1 MRKLM
6 FILNP
11 NASGFKK
18 FDFKE
23 GIENYL
29 KYKKLDFEYE
39 IKCSTKEGESI
50 LIAENAVKDG
60 FNELIAVGGDGTIN
74 EVGDVAIK
82 NNLKLGV
89 IPAGTGNDY
98 MNSLNESCN
107 FIICMERIIRG
118 STILVD
124 YGSFLD
130 KSFFNIASVGFD
142 AEVNEYAL
150 KVKKIIKSGF
160 AYKIAIALALF
171 HHKRKRYKLI
181 IDDVEYEDD
190 YFLIAIGIGS
200 KYGGKINILPY
211 ADMQDGLLDICA
223 IRYKSKF
230 DIIKKIKTIINATH
244 VNEDITSCFKA
255 KKIKVISKNVEI
267 NFDGEYMSGVDDVE
281 FIVND
286 KKVEL
291 IM

>member
-29 KYKKLDFEYE
+29 KDKNLDFEYE

-89 IPAGTGNDY
+89 IPAGTGHDY

-107 FIICMERIIRG
+107 FVICMERIIRG

-142 AEVNEYAL
+142 AEVNEYAV

-181 IDDVEYEDD
+181 TDDVEYEDD

-230 DIIKKIKTIINATH
+230 DIIKKIKTIVNATH

>member
-1 MRKLM
+1 M

-29 KYKKLDFEYE
+29 KDKNLDFEYE

-107 FIICMERIIRG
+107 FVICMERIIRG

-142 AEVNEYAL
+142 AEVNEYAV

-160 AYKIAIALALF
+160 AYKIAIALASQE
-171 HHKRKRYKLI
+171 K
-181 IDDVEYEDD
+181 
-190 YFLIAIGIGS
+190 
-200 KYGGKINILPY
+200 
-211 ADMQDGLLDICA
+211 
-223 IRYKSKF
+223 
-230 DIIKKIKTIINATH
+230 
-244 VNEDITSCFKA
+244 
-255 KKIKVISKNVEI
+255 EI
-267 NFDGEYMSGVDDVE
+267 
-281 FIVND
+281 
-286 KKVEL
+286 
-291 IM
+291 

>member
-29 KYKKLDFEYE
+29 KDKNLDFEYE

-74 EVGDVAIK
+74 EVGNVAIK

-107 FIICMERIIRG
+107 FVICMERIIRG

-142 AEVNEYAL
+142 AEVNEYAV

-230 DIIKKIKTIINATH
+230 DIIRKIKTIVNATH

-267 NFDGEYMSGVDDVE
+267 NFDGEYMSGVDEVE

>member
-11 NASGFKK
+11 NTSGFKK

-29 KYKKLDFEYE
+29 KDKNSDFEYE

-107 FIICMERIIRG
+107 FVICMERIIRG
-118 STILVD
+118 NTILVD

-142 AEVNEYAL
+142 AEVNEYAV
-150 KVKKIIKSGF
+150 KVKKVIKSGF

-171 HHKRKRYKLI
+171 HHKRKRYKMI

-190 YFLIAIGIGS
+190 YFLIAVGIGS

-211 ADMQDGLLDICA
+211 ADMKDGLLDICA

-230 DIIKKIKTIINATH
+230 DIIKKIKTLVNATH

-255 KKIKVISKNVEI
+255 KKIKIISKNIEI
-267 NFDGEYMSGVDDVE
+267 NFDGEYMSGVDEVE

>member
-1 MRKLM
+1 M

-29 KYKKLDFEYE
+29 KNKNLDFEYE

-107 FIICMERIIRG
+107 FVICMERIIRG

-142 AEVNEYAL
+142 AEVNEYAV

-230 DIIKKIKTIINATH
+230 DIIKKIKTIVNATH

>member
-18 FDFKE
+18 FDFKDA
-23 GIENYL
+23 IENYL
-29 KYKKLDFEYE
+29 KDKNLDFDYD
-39 IKCSTKEGESI
+39 IKCSTKEGESVF
-50 LIAENAVKDG
+50 IAENAVKDG

-107 FIICMERIIRG
+107 FIICMERIIKG
-118 STILVD
+118 NTILVD

-142 AEVNEYAL
+142 AEVNKYAL
-150 KVKKIIKSGF
+150 KVKNFIKNGL

-171 HHKRKRYKLI
+171 HHKRKRYKMI

-190 YFLIAIGIGS
+190 YFLIAVGIGS

-211 ADMQDGLLDICA
+211 ADMKDGLLDICA

-230 DIIKKIKTIINATH
+230 DIIKKIKTLVNATH

-255 KKIKVISKNVEI
+255 KKIKIISKNIEI
-267 NFDGEYMSGVDDVE
+267 NFDGEYMSGVDEVE

>member
-18 FDFKE
+18 FDFKDA
-23 GIENYL
+23 IENYL
-29 KYKKLDFEYE
+29 KDKNLDFDYD
-39 IKCSTKEGESI
+39 IKCSTKEGESVF
-50 LIAENAVKDG
+50 IAENAVKDG

-98 MNSLNESCN
+98 MNSLNESCI
-107 FIICMERIIRG
+107 FVICMERIIRG

>member
-29 KYKKLDFEYE
+29 KNKNLDFEYE

-107 FIICMERIIRG
+107 FVICMERIIRG

-124 YGSFLD
+124 YGSFLN

-142 AEVNEYAL
+142 AEVNEYAV

-230 DIIKKIKTIINATH
+230 DIIKKIKTIVNATH

>member
-1 MRKLM
+1 M

-29 KYKKLDFEYE
+29 KDKNLDFEYE

-107 FIICMERIIRG
+107 FVICMERIIRG
-118 STILVD
+118 STILV
-124 YGSFLD
+124 
-130 KSFFNIASVGFD
+130 
-142 AEVNEYAL
+142 AEVNEYAV

-230 DIIKKIKTIINATH
+230 DIIKKIKTIVNATH

>member
-29 KYKKLDFEYE
+29 KDKNLDFEYE

-107 FIICMERIIRG
+107 FVICMERIIRG
-118 STILVD
+118 NTILVD

-142 AEVNEYAL
+142 AEVNEYAV

-230 DIIKKIKTIINATH
+230 DIIKKIKTIVNATH

>member
-1 MRKLM
+1 M

-29 KYKKLDFEYE
+29 KDKNLDFEYE

-107 FIICMERIIRG
+107 FVICMERIIRG
-118 STILVD
+118 NTILVD

-142 AEVNEYAL
+142 AEVNEYAV

-230 DIIKKIKTIINATH
+230 DIIKKIKTIVNATH

>member
-29 KYKKLDFEYE
+29 KDKNLDFDYE

-74 EVGDVAIK
+74 EVGNVAIK

-107 FIICMERIIRG
+107 FVICMERIIRG

-142 AEVNEYAL
+142 AEVNEYAV

-230 DIIKKIKTIINATH
+230 DIIKKIKTIVNATH

>member
-18 FDFKE
+18 FDFKDA
-23 GIENYL
+23 IENYL
-29 KYKKLDFEYE
+29 KDKNLDFDYD
-39 IKCSTKEGESI
+39 IKCSTKEGESVF
-50 LIAENAVKDG
+50 IAENAVKDG

-107 FIICMERIIRG
+107 FIICMEKIIRG
-118 STILVD
+118 NTIFID
-124 YGSFLD
+124 YGSFAD
-130 KSFFNIASVGFD
+130 KSFFNVACVGFG
-142 AEVNEYAL
+142 AEVNIYAH
-150 KVKKIIKSGF
+150 KVKKLIPSGL

-171 HHKRKRYKLI
+171 GHKRKRYKI
-181 IDDVEYEDD
+181 IVDNVEYEDD

-200 KYGGKINILPY
+200 KLGGKLNLLPS

-223 IRYKSKF
+223 IKYKSKF
-230 DIIKKIKTIINATH
+230 DIIKKIKTIVNATH
-244 VNEDITSCFKA
+244 VNEDITSYFKA
-255 KKIKVISKNVEI
+255 KKIKIISDNIEI
-267 NFDGEYMSGVDDVE
+267 NFDGEDLTVNDEVE
-281 FIVND
+281 FILND

>member
-29 KYKKLDFEYE
+29 KDKNLDFEYE

-107 FIICMERIIRG
+107 FVICMERIIRG
-118 STILVD
+118 NTILVD

-142 AEVNEYAL
+142 AEVNEYAV

-230 DIIKKIKTIINATH
+230 DIIKKIKTIVNATH

-267 NFDGEYMSGVDDVE
+267 NFDGEYMSGVDEVE

>member
-29 KYKKLDFEYE
+29 KDKNLDFEYE

-107 FIICMERIIRG
+107 FVICMERIIRG

-142 AEVNEYAL
+142 AEVNEYAV

-230 DIIKKIKTIINATH
+230 DIIRKIKTIVNATH

-267 NFDGEYMSGVDDVE
+267 NFDGEYMSGVDDIE

>member
-1 MRKLM
+1 M

-29 KYKKLDFEYE
+29 KNKNLDFEYE
-39 IKCSTKEGESI
+39 IKCSTNEGESI

-107 FIICMERIIRG
+107 FVICMERIIRG

-142 AEVNEYAL
+142 AEVNEYAV

-230 DIIKKIKTIINATH
+230 DIIKKIKTIVNATH

>member
-29 KYKKLDFEYE
+29 KDKNLDFEYE

-107 FIICMERIIRG
+107 FVICMERIIRG

-142 AEVNEYAL
+142 AEVNEYAV

-230 DIIKKIKTIINATH
+230 DIIRKIKTIVNATH

-267 NFDGEYMSGVDDVE
+267 NFDGEYMSGVDEVE

>member
-29 KYKKLDFEYE
+29 KDKNLDFEYE

-107 FIICMERIIRG
+107 FVICMERIIRG
-118 STILVD
+118 NTILVD

-142 AEVNEYAL
+142 AEVNEYAV

-230 DIIKKIKTIINATH
+230 DIIKKIKTIVNATH

-267 NFDGEYMSGVDDVE
+267 NFDGEYMSGVDDIE

>member
-18 FDFKE
+18 FDFKDA
-23 GIENYL
+23 IENYL
-29 KYKKLDFEYE
+29 KDKNLDFDYE

-107 FIICMERIIRG
+107 FVICMERIIRG

-142 AEVNEYAL
+142 AEVNEYAV

-230 DIIKKIKTIINATH
+230 DIIKKIKTIVNATH

-267 NFDGEYMSGVDDVE
+267 NFDGEYMSGVDEVE

>member
-29 KYKKLDFEYE
+29 KDKNLDFEYE

-107 FIICMERIIRG
+107 FVICMERIIRG
-118 STILVD
+118 NTILVD

-142 AEVNEYAL
+142 AEVNEYAV

-230 DIIKKIKTIINATH
+230 DIIRKIKTIVNATH

-267 NFDGEYMSGVDDVE
+267 NFDGEYMSGVDDIE

>member
-29 KYKKLDFEYE
+29 KDKNLDFDYE

-107 FIICMERIIRG
+107 FVICMERIIRG

-124 YGSFLD
+124 YGSFLN

-142 AEVNEYAL
+142 AEVNEYAV

-230 DIIKKIKTIINATH
+230 YIIKKIKTIVNATH

>member
-29 KYKKLDFEYE
+29 KDKNLDFEYE

-107 FIICMERIIRG
+107 FVICMERIIRG

-142 AEVNEYAL
+142 AEVNEYAV

-230 DIIKKIKTIINATH
+230 DIIKKIKTIVNATH

>member
-29 KYKKLDFEYE
+29 KNKNLDFEYE

-107 FIICMERIIRG
+107 FVICMERIIRG

-142 AEVNEYAL
+142 AEVNEYAV

-230 DIIKKIKTIINATH
+230 DIIKKIKTIVNATH

>member
-1 MRKLM
+1 M
-6 FILNP
+6 
-11 NASGFKK
+11 
-18 FDFKE
+18 
-23 GIENYL
+23 
-29 KYKKLDFEYE
+29 
-39 IKCSTKEGESI
+39 
-50 LIAENAVKDG
+50 
-60 FNELIAVGGDGTIN
+60 
-74 EVGDVAIK
+74 AIK

>member
-1 MRKLM
+1 M

-29 KYKKLDFEYE
+29 KDKNLDFEYE

-107 FIICMERIIRG
+107 FVICMERIIRG

-142 AEVNEYAL
+142 AEVNEYAV

-230 DIIKKIKTIINATH
+230 DIIRKIKTIVNATH

-267 NFDGEYMSGVDDVE
+267 NFDGEYMSGVDEVE

>member
-23 GIENYL
+23 GIEEYL
-29 KYKKLDFEYE
+29 RGKKLNFEYE
-39 IKCSTKEGESI
+39 IKCTSKEGDSV

-60 FNELIAVGGDGTIN
+60 FTELIAVGGDGTIN
-74 EVGDVAIK
+74 EVGDVVVK

-98 MNSLNESCN
+98 MNSLGETCN
-107 FIICMERIIRG
+107 FIICMERIIKGETRF
-118 STILVD
+118 VD
-124 YGSFLD
+124 YGEFLG

-142 AEVNEYAL
+142 AEVNDCAL
-150 KVKKIIKSGF
+150 KVKKFIKSGLS
-160 AYKIAIALALF
+160 YKIAIVLALF
-171 HHKRKRYKLI
+171 KHKRKRYRI
-181 IDDVEYEDD
+181 IVDDVEYEDD

-200 KYGGKINILPY
+200 KYGGKINILPL
-211 ADMQDGLLDICA
+211 ADMYDRLLDICA
-223 IRYKSKF
+223 IKYKSKF
-230 DIIKKIKTIINATH
+230 DIIKKIKTIVNATH
-244 VNEDITSCFKA
+244 VKEDITSYFKA
-255 KKIKVISKNVEI
+255 KKIKIFSENIEI
-267 NFDGEYMSGVDDVE
+267 NFDGEYMTGINEVE
-281 FIVND
+281 FAISD
-286 KKVEL
+286 KKIEV